1 MTERICEA
9 LRALSTLTARQ
20 EALKFRR
27 HSKRAEL
34 CTDDISN
41 ALRLRNVQ
49 VQLQA

>member
-1 MTERICEA
+1 MFSA
-9 LRALSTLTARQ
+9 HTAWQ
-20 EALKFRR
+20 EALKFKR

-49 VQLQA
+49 VQLQSEVCCA